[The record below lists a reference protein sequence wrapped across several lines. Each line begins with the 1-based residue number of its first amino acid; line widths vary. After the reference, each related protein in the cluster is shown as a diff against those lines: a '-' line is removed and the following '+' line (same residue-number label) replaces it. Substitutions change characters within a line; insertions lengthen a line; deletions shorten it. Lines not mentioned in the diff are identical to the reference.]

1 MPAVDNHVSKYIMLT
16 MEICRVH
23 MYTRKEDPV
32 KKDDDPKR
40 KQEPVDEK
48 KLVFLQNDYRNAH
61 RVIMHML
68 KLFPKNPYAIYKAGK
83 FFLEVGNKVDAQVQF
98 SKLRSM
104 LQEATK
110 QL

>member
-1 MPAVDNHVSKYIMLT
+1 
-16 MEICRVH
+16 
-23 MYTRKEDPV
+23 
-32 KKDDDPKR
+32 
-40 KQEPVDEK
+40 
-48 KLVFLQNDYRNAH
+48 
-61 RVIMHML
+61 MHML